1 MAQYLNQELLPE
13 DKSEKRERSR
23 RVAAGRGVR
32 KKGNRRAAE
41 RVHSRQEAGTKN
53 EGGTMKK
60 RWLAALAAMAIVAL
74 LISAHGARAGKG
86 ASNEASRKTTSTE
99 RDRSSAE
106 ITVYNSGL
114 GLVKDR
120 RNVSLEQGE
129 STLLFMDVAAQV
141 IPSSVSVRS
150 VKEGDAVS
158 ILEQNYEYD
167 LLSPSKLLEKYV
179 GRSVRIRYHSPY
191 TDREDEREARVLAYN
206 DGQPVL
212 MIDNE
217 VTFGVPGNYIFPEV
231 PEDLIARPTLSWR
244 LAAKASGKRELEAL
258 YLTNGMTWRADY
270 VLVLGAQ
277 EKFAD
282 LSGWVTLDNRSG
294 ATFRNARLK
303 LVAGDV
309 NRAREDFAG
318 RAYPAAAK
326 AAVMAEAVPRFK
338 ESELFEYHLYSLDR
352 PTDVKNNQSKQVG
365 LLAAKDVPVAKE
377 YVFYGADHYY
387 RSRLTGDIVRNQK
400 VPVFLLFK
408 NDKASRLGMPL
419 PKGIV
424 RVYKRDGEDAL
435 QFVGENTIDHTPKDE
450 KVRLMLGNAFDV
462 VGDRKQT
469 AWNAIS
475 SNTYEEAFEISLRN
489 HKKEG
494 ITVRVVEPIPGD
506 WKILETTHAY
516 EKEDSRTAVFPV
528 KVDPDKEVKLRYRVR
543 IRF

>member
-1 MAQYLNQELLPE
+1 
-13 DKSEKRERSR
+13 
-23 RVAAGRGVR
+23 
-32 KKGNRRAAE
+32 
-41 RVHSRQEAGTKN
+41 
-53 EGGTMKK
+53 MKK
-60 RWLAALAAMAIVAL
+60 RWLAALAAGAIAAL
-74 LISAHGARAGKG
+74 LIPGNRARAGKDAPG
-86 ASNEASRKTTSTE
+86 DSPRKVTSSE
-99 RDRSSAE
+99 RDRTSAE
-106 ITVYNSGL
+106 ITVYNAGL

-120 RNVSLEQGE
+120 RNVSLGQGE

-179 GRSVRIRYHSPY
+179 GRSVRIRYRNPY
-191 TDREDEREARVLAYN
+191 TDRENEREARVLAYN
-206 DGQPVL
+206 EGQPVL

-231 PEDLIARPTLSWR
+231 PADLIARPTLSWL
-244 LAAKASGKRELEAL
+244 LAAKAQGRRELEAL

-270 VLVLGAQ
+270 VLVLGAR
-277 EKFAD
+277 ENLAD
-282 LSGWVTLDNRSG
+282 VSGWVTLDNRSG

-309 NRAREDFAG
+309 NRVREDFAR
-318 RAYPAAAK
+318 RAYPSAAK
-326 AAVMAEAVPRFK
+326 GAVLAEAAPQFK
-338 ESELFEYHLYSLDR
+338 ESELFEYHLYSLER

-365 LLAAKDVPVAKE
+365 LLAAEDVPVGKE
-377 YVFYGADHYY
+377 YVFYGADHSF
-387 RSRLTGDIVRNQK
+387 RARVTGDIVRNQK
-400 VPVFLLFK
+400 VPVFLVFR

-424 RVYKRDGEDAL
+424 RVYKRDGDDAL
-435 QFVGENTIDHTPKDE
+435 QFVGENTIDHTPRDE
-450 KVRLMLGNAFDV
+450 KVRLNLGNAFDV

-506 WKILETTHAY
+506 GKILETTHDY
-516 EKEDSRTAVFPV
+516 VKEDSGTAVFPV
-528 KVDPDKEVKLRYRVR
+528 KVEPDKEVKIRYRVR

>member
-1 MAQYLNQELLPE
+1 M
-13 DKSEKRERSR
+13 KRR
-23 RVAAGRGVR
+23 R
-32 KKGNRRAAE
+32 
-41 RVHSRQEAGTKN
+41 
-53 EGGTMKK
+53 
-60 RWLAALAAMAIVAL
+60 LAAVLTATAALFAVL
-74 LISAHGARAGKG
+74 VPLHGARAAKDAAG
-86 ASNEASRKTTSTE
+86 EAARKVTSTE
-99 RDRSSAE
+99 GDRMSAE
-106 ITVYNSGL
+106 ITVYNVGL

-120 RNVSLEQGE
+120 RNVSLGQGE
-129 STLLFMDVAAQV
+129 STLLFMDVASQV

-158 ILEQNYEYD
+158 VLEQNYEYD
-167 LLSPSKLLEKYV
+167 LLSPTKLLEKYV
-179 GRSVRIRYHSPY
+179 GKTVRIRYRSPY
-191 TDREDEREARVLAYN
+191 TDREDEREAKVLAYN

-217 VTFGVPGNYIFPEV
+217 VTFGVPGTYIFPEV
-231 PEDLIARPTLSWR
+231 PGDLIARPTLSWM
-244 LAAKASGKRELEAL
+244 LDAKTAGKRELEAV

-270 VLVLGAQ
+270 VLVLGA
-277 EKFAD
+277 EESLAD

-309 NRAREDFAG
+309 NRVREDLG
-318 RAYPAAAK
+318 RRGYPAAAK
-326 AAVMAEAVPRFK
+326 AAVMAEAAPQFR
-338 ESELFEYHLYSLDR
+338 ESELFEYHLYSLGR

-365 LLAAKDVPVAKE
+365 LLAAEDVPVRKE
-377 YVFYGADHYY
+377 YVFYGADRYY
-387 RSRLTGDIVRNQK
+387 RSQHTGDIARNQK
-400 VPVFLLFK
+400 VPVFLLFR

-424 RVYKRDGEDAL
+424 RVYKRDREDAL
-435 QFVGENTIDHTPKDE
+435 QFVGENAIDHTPKDE
-450 KVRLMLGNAFDV
+450 KVRLMLGDAFDV

-469 AWNAIS
+469 SWSAVS
-475 SNTYEEAFEISLRN
+475 GNTYEAAYEISLRN

-506 WKILETTHAY
+506 WKILETTHPY

-528 KVDPDKEVKLRYRVR
+528 KVDPDREVKIRYRVR